1 MVCCLLCFS
10 DKPVD
15 DDPKGQRPN
24 EFQITMMDGL
34 TKNQPVCCF
43 SCLCAPCSAIWTRYL
58 S

>member
-15 DDPKGQRPN
+15 DDPKAHRPN

-34 TKNQPVCCF
+34 TQNQPVCCVTCF
-43 SCLCAPCSAIWTRYL
+43 CAPCSAIWTR
-58 S
+58 